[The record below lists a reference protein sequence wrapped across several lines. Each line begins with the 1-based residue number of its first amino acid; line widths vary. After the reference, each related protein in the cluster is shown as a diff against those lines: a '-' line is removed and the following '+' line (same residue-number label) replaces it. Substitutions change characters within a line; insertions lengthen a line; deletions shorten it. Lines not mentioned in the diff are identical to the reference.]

1 MKAVSGKMRER
12 GREKKKTQK
21 IVHPYQDIQT
31 RHLEQHGKTRL
42 QHPKFWLRGGQQVKL
57 RHDLNGCPLHFW
69 PSNEATVNS
78 IHAGCIR
85 CKQQQKLQSLS
96 LIISED
102 HK

>member
-31 RHLEQHGKTRL
+31 RHVEQHGKTRL

-69 PSNEATVNS
+69 PSERPDGEFVPRYVYTMQTTTTNFKAF
-78 IHAGCIR
+78 
-85 CKQQQKLQSLS
+85 L
-96 LIISED
+96 
-102 HK
+102 